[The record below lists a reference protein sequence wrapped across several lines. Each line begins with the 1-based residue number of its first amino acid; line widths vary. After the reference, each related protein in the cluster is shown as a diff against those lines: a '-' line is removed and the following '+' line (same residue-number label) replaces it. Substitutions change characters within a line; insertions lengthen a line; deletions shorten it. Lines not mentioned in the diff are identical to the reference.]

1 MRLHTHNEQQIVTQT
16 EEVLL
21 EDRLPIAEITKYL
34 KSIICNLKAL
44 KYDIEEVFDPE
55 EAFEIL
61 NEDLPDSPIEGV
73 KEVFIQD
80 IIRLGTV
87 FFKMSK
93 HSRMKLQILPV
104 NSNMCRL
111 FHEDYYRQ
119 RLLCTYL
126 GPGTEWLDHDN
137 VNRSGLGRGRNGNI
151 VKDES
156 KINRA
161 KTFDVLLLKGARYEH
176 GLGVVHRSPPVET
189 SGQIRVLLKIDE

>member
-1 MRLHTHNEQQIVTQT
+1 MSLPRHAPTPKKNSTEQ
-16 EEVLL
+16 VLL
-21 EDRLPIAEITKYL
+21 EDRLPIAEITTYL
-34 KSIICNLKAL
+34 KSIICSLKPL
-44 KYDIEEVFDPE
+44 KYDIEEVFNPE
-55 EAFEIL
+55 EAYEIL
-61 NEDLPDSPIEGV
+61 SEDLPDSPIEGV
-73 KEVFIQD
+73 KDIFIHD
-80 IIRLGTV
+80 IVRLGSL

-93 HSRMKLQILPV
+93 HSRMTLQILPV

-137 VNRSGLGRGRNGNI
+137 VNRAGLGRGRNGNI

-161 KTFDVLLLKGARYEH
+161 KTFDVILLKGARYES

-189 SGQIRVLLKIDE
+189 TGQIRVLLKIDE

>member
-1 MRLHTHNEQQIVTQT
+1 MTLHTHNHHPNIVSA
-16 EEVLL
+16 EKVLL
-21 EDRLPIAEITKYL
+21 EERFPIDEITTYL
-34 KSIICNLKAL
+34 KSIICSLKNL

-73 KEVFIQD
+73 KEVFIHD
-80 IIRLGTV
+80 IIRLGTL

-137 VNRSGLGRGRNGNI
+137 VNRAGLGRGRNGNI

-161 KTFDVLLLKGARYEH
+161 KTFDVILLKGTRSET

-189 SGQIRVLLKIDE
+189 TGQIRVLLKIDE